1 MGEQGDIAIQRLKA
15 VDQPVRARSDVLGGF
30 PIWTAID
37 KDVPAR
43 PLLGDIRR
51 AFALIIAIIPLGQVR
66 LDLGESPKPGQLAGS
81 LRALHRA
88 AGNWMSFS
96 QGASRRASSSP
107 CGSTGCQSVRCVV
120 RRATTRSLAVADDI
134 KFAYHSRSF
143 ALPAP
148 A

>member
-1 MGEQGDIAIQRLKA
+1 VGEQGDIAIQRLKA

-30 PIWTAID
+30 LIWTAID

-81 LRALHRA
+81 LRALPRA
-88 AGNWMSFS
+88 AQGRRELDVLQPGSKPPRLLLAMWVNGMSVRPVCCPES
-96 QGASRRASSSP
+96 DHSVSRR
-107 CGSTGCQSVRCVV
+107 GG
-120 RRATTRSLAVADDI
+120 
-134 KFAYHSRSF
+134 
-143 ALPAP
+143 
-148 A
+148 